1 MTGPDPSWPLVAG
14 VDGSAPSLRAVDR
27 AADEAEPRGVPLRLV
42 HAAPA
47 GRYPGPAGDVL
58 AVAARRVHIRRPGLR
73 VDEEVVPD
81 EPRNALTRAARTAS
95 SLVVGTRGR
104 AGVTEALRR

>member
-1 MTGPDPSWPLVAG
+1 MTGPDPSWPLVSG

-47 GRYPGPAGDVL
+47 GRYPGPAGDV
-58 AVAARRVHIRRPGLR
+58 APSPPGGCTSAAPACGSTRRSC
-73 VDEEVVPD
+73 
-81 EPRNALTRAARTAS
+81 RTNR
-95 SLVVGTRGR
+95 GTR
-104 AGVTEALRR
+104 